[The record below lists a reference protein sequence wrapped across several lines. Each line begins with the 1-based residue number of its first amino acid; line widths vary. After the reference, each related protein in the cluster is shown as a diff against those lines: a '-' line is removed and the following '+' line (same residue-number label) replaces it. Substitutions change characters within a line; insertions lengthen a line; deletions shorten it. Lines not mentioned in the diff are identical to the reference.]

1 MTFLMLWYNYC
12 CYPWIFKC
20 TVFQKN
26 LKKGNTH
33 HYFFIFLLRRQIEVI
48 YFPEKKKIVWIVER
62 YARWI
67 NLSNINMNSVCLISN
82 NMIFSFKLIFDK
94 FFKYLCFL
102 GFYERWSN
110 KFIKYRSSMLSF
122 FQSFFPFRKYKN
134 AGFVSPLTTLSH
146 WGRPHL

>member
-1 MTFLMLWYNYC
+1 
-12 CYPWIFKC
+12 
-20 TVFQKN
+20 
-26 LKKGNTH
+26 
-33 HYFFIFLLRRQIEVI
+33 
-48 YFPEKKKIVWIVER
+48 
-62 YARWI
+62 
-67 NLSNINMNSVCLISN
+67 
-82 NMIFSFKLIFDK
+82 MIFSFKLIFDR

-146 WGRPHL
+146 